1 GSGIWSWFSGVFGMT
16 RNDEET
22 EQLSFPAPET
32 YGVNSVQAQRALF
45 SFYDDQRTKPFCTD
59 TAVRNMLSMVV
70 GDEIWR
76 NRLDPETKQPR
87 YVSEVELMLVKQVF
101 LTRSIVQLR
110 SAASASGQSA
120 RLIAKLKDVSDRPAT
135 PAAPSETPAPGPGAP
150 SSVSAEAE
158 KKL

>member
-1 GSGIWSWFSGVFGMT
+1 MT

-45 SFYDDQRTKPFCTD
+45 SFCDYQRTKPFCTD

-76 NRLDPETKQPR
+76 NRLDPETKQPWLDPETKQPR

-135 PAAPSETPAPGPGAP
+135 PAAPSETPAPGCHA
-150 SSVSAEAE
+150 
-158 KKL
+158 